1 MEQKCRRCQNLG
13 FIGIRDPHHYKFDQ
27 VDFCD
32 CEIGNA
38 EKAKWSAKAP
48 KAETVNDRYT
58 RAGIPPL
65 FHGRTL
71 SEWDVNQKHV
81 RAARNLI
88 EYDKIVDPDLIESGI
103 VSSDDSRNSIYL
115 YGDYGSRKTTLGCVI
130 LMRKIDQG
138 KNCLYGVCDLVLEEL
153 KASKRFT
160 SKESYP
166 EVFRKYGDV
175 DYLFLD
181 EIGYAFQI
189 GVNVDTDNGKSSI
202 DEMTNASLKEL
213 TKLIDW
219 RLMYMKPTILSSNL
233 SIDNL
238 RKVTKT
244 NQLVDRLL
252 DRYSIRPIIDD
263 NQRLVNYEVREMM
276 AKNAV
281 KGGKK

>member
-1 MEQKCRRCQNLG
+1 LEQKCRKCQNLG
-13 FIGIRDPHHYKFDQ
+13 FIGAKDPHHYKFSQ
-27 VDFCD
+27 VEFCD
-32 CEIGNA
+32 CVLGLT
-38 EKAKWSAKAP
+38 EKAKWSY
-48 KAETVNDRYT
+48 KAETVNDKYLK
-58 RAGIPPL
+58 AGIPPL

-71 SEWDVNQKHV
+71 QDWDVSQKHV

-88 EYDKIVDPDLIESGI
+88 EYDKIVDPDLVESGI
-103 VSSDDSRNSIYL
+103 VSADDTRNSIYFF
-115 YGDYGSRKTTLGCVI
+115 GDYGSRKTTLGCVI

-138 KNCLYGVCDLVLEEL
+138 KRCLYGVCDLVLEEL
-153 KASKRFT
+153 KASKRFS

-181 EIGYAFQI
+181 EVGYAFQVGI
-189 GVNVDTDNGKSSI
+189 DADAEISKSPI

-252 DRYSIRPIIDD
+252 DRYSIRPVGDE
-263 NQRLVNYEVREMM
+263 NQRLVNYEAREVM
-276 AKNAV
+276 AKNAA
-281 KGGKK
+281 KGGKR